1 MTWEVWVAPACRKIN
16 LSPGGFAK
24 ILEDQQ
30 IGPETNQP
38 GSLGSLRILGSLGIL
53 G

>member
-1 MTWEVWVAPACRKIN
+1 MAPACSKIN

-38 GSLGSLRILGSLGIL
+38 PGSLGSLRILGSLGIL